1 MESSA
6 PGIAE
11 KVSGPRVKQFSIF
24 LPNKV
29 GALSEVVKVLH
40 DHNIHVLAI
49 NVQDSADS
57 AIVRIVASDPEQ
69 VHDLL
74 AINSIPFSESNI
86 VVVEMKEGATELPKL
101 LTSLLMAEVNIHGI
115 YGLLTRPRGN
125 TALAIHVE
133 DNDCATA
140 VLRSHGFRL
149 LSQGDISR

>member
-6 PGIAE
+6 TRIAE

-40 DHNIHVLAI
+40 DHSIHVLAI

-115 YGLLTRPRGN
+115 YALLTRPRGN

-149 LSQGDISR
+149 LSQTDISR

>member
-1 MESSA
+1 MEFSSSEV
-6 PGIAE
+6 AE
-11 KVSGPRVKQFSIF
+11 KTSGPRVKQFSIF

-29 GALSEVVKVLH
+29 GALSEVVKVLN
-40 DHNIHVLAI
+40 DHSVHVLAI

-74 AINSIPFSESNI
+74 SIHGIPFSQSEI
-86 VVVEMKEGATELPKL
+86 VAVEMTEGATQLPRL
-101 LTSLLMAEVNIHGI
+101 LASLLMAEVNIHGI
-115 YGLLTRPRGN
+115 YGLLTHPRGN

-140 VLRSHGFRL
+140 VLRSHGFRV
-149 LSQGDISR
+149 LSQMDISR